1 MDPLTP
7 ARDGAARYR
16 PDVLVCG
23 AGCAGLVAALAAA
36 RSGARTLLVERAGFA
51 GGIITGVGL
60 PFFDGIADYHQ
71 KRVVTPGIPLE
82 LLSAMGVCAPD
93 ATHLDSHN
101 PTIDNVERFKTLA
114 DRLIQAEPNLDVL
127 FHTVACDAA
136 VHGDRIEA
144 VYLANKAG
152 LIRVEA
158 GVVIDCTGGA
168 GAPIDKALELQP
180 MTMHFRIGN
189 VRRMPDIGQRCREAV
204 VRAHERGE
212 LPMFYGPG
220 VGFRFAPDEV
230 YVHAVRVRADGTDP
244 EDLTRAE
251 MQGRADAWAM
261 FEAWK
266 RDVPGFEAAYFITS
280 GPFIGVRETRRIVGE
295 YVLTEGDIVA
305 TRPFEDAIA
314 TGCWYL
320 DQHPNAATVGTANRG
335 EKIQPRAYDIPY
347 RSLLPQRVAN
357 LLVAGRCHSATQL
370 AASSTRVNATA
381 MALGQAAGTA
391 AAIASARD
399 AAPNTLKGETV
410 RDTLWQH
417 GAGGLPVTLL
427 PVSREHDPRRFR
439 SARRRRRP
447 RS

>member
-1 MDPLTP
+1 MEPRTHT
-7 ARDGAARYR
+7 RSGTVRYK

-23 AGCAGLVAALAAA
+23 GGCAGLVAALAAA
-36 RSGARTLLVERAGFA
+36 RLGARTLLVERAGFA
-51 GGIITGVGL
+51 GGIITSVGL
-60 PFFDGIADYHQ
+60 AYFDGIADYHE
-71 KRVVTPGIPLE
+71 KRVVTPGIPIE

-93 ATHLDSHN
+93 ATHLETHT
-101 PTIDNVERFKTLA
+101 PTINSIERFKTLA
-114 DRLIQAEPNLDVL
+114 DDLIRAEPDLDAL
-127 FHTVACDAA
+127 FHTIACDA
-136 VHGDRIEA
+136 VVRGDRVEA

-152 LIRVEA
+152 LTRVEA
-158 GVVIDCTGGA
+158 GVVVDCTGDA
-168 GAPIDKALELQP
+168 DIAWRVGAPIDKASELQP

-189 VRRMPDIGQRCREAV
+189 VRRTPDMGQRCRDAV

-251 MQGRADAWAM
+251 MQGRADAWVM
-261 FEAWK
+261 FAAWK
-266 RDVPGFEAAYFITS
+266 RDVPGFEDAYFITS

-295 YVLTEGDIVA
+295 YVLTEEDIVA
-305 TRPFEDAIA
+305 ARPFEDAVA

-335 EKIQPRAYDIPY
+335 ARIQPRAYDIPY
-347 RSLLPQRVAN
+347 RTLLPQRVAN
-357 LLVAGRCHSATQL
+357 LLVAGRCHSATQT

-391 AAIASARD
+391 AALAAARRL
-399 AAPNTLKGETV
+399 APNALKGETV

-417 GAGGLPVTLL
+417 GGGPVRLTQAA
-427 PVSREHDPRRFR
+427 
-439 SARRRRRP
+439 AR
-447 RS
+447 